1 MISMRILCV
10 FLCLNLAWAQDGESS
25 FEKGRVQECVGPRI
39 VEHMSQSTCQ
49 YEKNWPICADD
60 DWGTKCPSGMQ
71 GLIDETDQDYGHRID
86 KIKKLLAENQN
97 NYKKSNRIVCETINA
112 KPNLDSARVKTD
124 ETYGHVSGELRRRI
138 VTLKQRVVTQVN
150 RIKALQ
156 NSIQEQVVEMK
167 RLEVD
172 IDIKIRACK
181 GTCARSFDYQVDK
194 SYDNIQKQ
202 LTQANSINLP
212 ELQTITLSTLK
223 MRPLKDSNVPELKHK
238 PLPEMQALN
247 IINNIRQMQVVLER
261 PETDTTPSRGDSFY
275 HLAESRGDGPSHT
288 SKLVTPT
295 HGRETISLG
304 DKTSSTVRRC
314 TKTTTRKFVTGPD
327 GPREEVVEKM
337 VSSDGS
343 DCSYLQGGADI
354 GGDGSTYHVGGEGST
369 YHVGGTDGFHKLER
383 LFPELESF
391 FTPDSPSS
399 ANRHFAGSTSIST
412 SSRVTGTGS
421 SHLGTAASS
430 QAGTSY
436 GGKDKFTDLGE
447 EEEDDFGGLHLQPSG
462 FPSGSASHSKT
473 VVTSSSSSFNK
484 GGSTFETKSL
494 KTREITEQLGGVQHD
509 QSAEDTPDFQARSF
523 RPSRVKQRTA
533 STGKDCD
540 DIRQKHTFGAKSG
553 IFKIKPA
560 GSNKVLSVYCDQET
574 TLGGWLLIQQR
585 MDGSVNFNRTWQDYK
600 RGFGSVDGR
609 GRGELW
615 LGNENIHLLTQNDTL
630 LRVELE
636 DWDGNAVYAEY
647 IVQVGSEAE
656 GYALAVSSYEGT
668 AGDALIA
675 GWLEEGTEYTSHA
688 RMRFST
694 FDRDQDRWEESCAE
708 VYGGGWWYNSC
719 QAANLNGIYYLGG
732 HYDPRYN
739 IPYEIENGVVWLPF
753 RASDYSLKIVR
764 MKIRPIETL

>member
-10 FLCLNLAWAQDGESS
+10 LLCLNLAWAQNGEST
-25 FEKGRVQECVGPRI
+25 FEKEGAGVRGPRI

-60 DWGTKCPSGMQ
+60 DWGTKCPSGCRMQ
-71 GLIDETDQDYGHRID
+71 GLIDETDQDYSHRID
-86 KIKKLLAENQN
+86 KIRKLLSENQN
-97 NYKKSNRIVCETINA
+97 NYKKSNRIVVETVNVL
-112 KPNLDSARVKTD
+112 KPNLDSAQKVD
-124 ETYGHVSGELRRRI
+124 DDYGRVSGELRQRI

-156 NSIQEQVVEMK
+156 SSIQEQVTEMK

-194 SYDNIQKQ
+194 ESYDNIQKQ
-202 LTQANSINLP
+202 LTQANSVNLHP
-212 ELQTITLSTLK
+212 ELQTTTLSTLK
-223 MRPLKDSNVPELKHK
+223 MRPIKDSNVPEHFKHK

-261 PETDTTPSRGDSFY
+261 SETDTKPSRGDSVY
-275 HLAESRGDGPSHT
+275 LAAESRGDGPSHT

-314 TKTTTRKFVTGPD
+314 TKTTTKKIVTGPD
-327 GPREEVVEKM
+327 GPREEVVEKT

-343 DCSYLQGGADI
+343 DCSYLQGAGNRE
-354 GGDGSTYHVGGEGST
+354 EGSM
-369 YHVGGTDGFHKLER
+369 YHVGGTDNFHKLES

-391 FTPDSPSS
+391 FTPDSASTASKHFSGSS
-399 ANRHFAGSTSIST
+399 SV
-412 SSRVTGTGS
+412 SSSSHATGTGS
-421 SHLGTAASS
+421 SHLGTSHS
-430 QAGTSY
+430 GTY
-436 GGKDKFTDLGE
+436 VGKGKFTDLGE

-473 VVTSSSSSFNK
+473 VVTSASSFNK

-494 KTREITEQLGGVQHD
+494 KTREITEELGGVQHD
-509 QSAEDTPDFQARSF
+509 QSAEDTPDFQARSI
-523 RPSRVKQRTA
+523 RLPRMKQRRA

-600 RGFGSVDGR
+600 RGFGSVDGK
-609 GRGELW
+609 GQGEFW

-636 DWDGNAVYAEY
+636 DWDGNAEYAEY
-647 IVQVGSEAE
+647 IIQVGSEAE

-675 GWLEEGTEYTSHA
+675 GWLEDGTEYTSHA
-688 RMRFST
+688 QMRFST

-708 VYGGGWWYNSC
+708 MYGGGWWYNSC

>member
-1 MISMRILCV
+1 MILMKILCV
-10 FLCLNLAWAQDGESS
+10 LLCLNLAWAQNGDTA
-25 FEKGRVQECVGPRI
+25 FEMGGAGVRGPRI
-39 VEHMSQSTCQ
+39 MEHAHQSTCH

-60 DWGTKCPSGMQ
+60 DWGTKCPSGCRMQ
-71 GLIDETDQDYGHRID
+71 GLIDETDQDYKHRID
-86 KIKKLLAENQN
+86 KINKLLAENQN
-97 NYKKSNRIVCETINA
+97 KYKNSNRVIVETINVL
-112 KPNLDSARVKTD
+112 KPNLDSAQQND

-138 VTLKQRVVTQVN
+138 VILKQRVIAQVN

-156 NSIQEQVVEMK
+156 SSIQEQVVEMK

-181 GTCARSFDYQVDK
+181 GTCAKSFDYQLDK
-194 SYDNIQKQ
+194 ESYDNIQKQ
-202 LTQANSINLP
+202 LTQANSINLHT
-212 ELQTITLSTLK
+212 ELQTTTLSTLK
-223 MRPLKDSNVPELKHK
+223 MRPLKDSNVPEHFKHK

-247 IINNIRQMQVVLER
+247 ILNNIKQTQAVLER
-261 PETDTTPSRGDSFY
+261 SETDTNPSRGDSFY
-275 HLAESRGDGPSHT
+275 PMAESRGDASSHT

-295 HGRETISLG
+295 HGRETHNLG

-314 TKTTTRKFVTGPD
+314 TKTTTKKIVTGPD
-327 GPREEVVEKM
+327 GPREEIVEKT

-343 DCSYLQGGADI
+343 DCSYLAGA
-354 GGDGSTYHVGGEGST
+354 GNVGGEGSR
-369 YHVGGTDGFHKLER
+369 YHIGGTDVFHKLEGSY
-383 LFPELESF
+383 PGLEAF
-391 FTPDSPSS
+391 FTPDSSS
-399 ANRHFAGSTSIST
+399 TASRHFGGSSSIST
-412 SSRVTGTGS
+412 TSHVTGTGV
-421 SHLGTAASS
+421 SHSGTGVPSHSGA
-430 QAGTSY
+430 Y
-436 GGKDKFTDLGE
+436 GGKVKFTDLGE
-447 EEEDDFGGLHLQPSG
+447 EEEDDFRGLHLQPSG

-473 VVTSSSSSFNK
+473 VVTSSSSSLNK

-494 KTREITEQLGGVQHD
+494 KTREVTEELGGVQHD

-523 RPSRVKQRTA
+523 RSARVKQRTA

-560 GSNKVLSVYCDQET
+560 GSSKVLSVYCDQET

-609 GRGELW
+609 GRGEFW

-688 RMRFST
+688 QMRFST

-708 VYGGGWWYNSC
+708 MYGGGWWYNSC

-739 IPYEIENGVVWLPF
+739 VPYEIENGVVWLPF

>member
-10 FLCLNLAWAQDGESS
+10 FLCLNLAWAQGEETA
-25 FEKGRVQECVGPRI
+25 FEKEGAGVRGPRI
-39 VEHMSQSTCQ
+39 VDHISQSTCH

-60 DWGTKCPSGMQ
+60 DWGTKCPSGCRMQ
-71 GLIDETDQDYGHRID
+71 GLIDETDQDYNHRID
-86 KIKKLLAENQN
+86 KIKNLLAENQN
-97 NYKKSNRIVCETINA
+97 NYKKSNQIIVTTINGV
-112 KPNLDSARVKTD
+112 KPNLDSAQQLD

-138 VTLKQRVVTQVN
+138 ITLKQRVVTQVN

-156 NSIQEQVVEMK
+156 SSIQEQVVEMK

-181 GTCARSFDYQVDK
+181 GSCARGFDYQVDK
-194 SYDNIQKQ
+194 ESYDNIQKQ
-202 LTQANSINLP
+202 LTQANSIDLHP
-212 ELQTITLSTLK
+212 ELQTMSLSTLK
-223 MRPLKDSNVPELKHK
+223 MRPLKDSTVPEHFKHK

-247 IINNIRQMQVVLER
+247 IINNMRQMQAVLER
-261 PETDTTPSRGDSFY
+261 SETDTNPSRGDNLY
-275 HLAESRGDGPSHT
+275 HKTEPRGDGPAHT
-288 SKLVTPT
+288 GKFVTPT

-314 TKTTTRKFVTGPD
+314 TKTTTTKLVTGPD
-327 GPREEVVEKM
+327 GPREEVVEKV

-343 DCSYLQGGADI
+343 DCSHLQGVEHG
-354 GGDGSTYHVGGEGST
+354 GGEGSM
-369 YHVGGTDGFHKLER
+369 YHVGGTDDFHKLDR
-383 LFPELESF
+383 LFPELGSF
-391 FTPDSPSS
+391 FTPDSPSTG
-399 ANRHFAGSTSIST
+399 NRHLGGSTSH
-412 SSRVTGTGS
+412 VTVTGS
-421 SHLGTAASS
+421 SHLSTGVSS
-430 QAGTSY
+430 HSGAY

-447 EEEDDFGGLHLQPSG
+447 EEQDDFGRLHLQPPGLSSG
-462 FPSGSASHSKT
+462 IAGHSRT
-473 VVTSSSSSFNK
+473 VMTSTSSSFDK
-484 GGSTFETKSL
+484 GGSAFETKSL
-494 KTREITEQLGGVQHD
+494 KTREITEQLGGLQHD

-523 RPSRVKQRTA
+523 RASGVKQRTA

-609 GRGELW
+609 GQGEFW

-647 IVQVGSEAE
+647 IIQVGSEAE

-668 AGDALIA
+668 AGDALIT

-688 RMRFST
+688 QMQFST

-708 VYGGGWWYNSC
+708 MYGGGWWYNSC

>member
-1 MISMRILCV
+1 MVSARIICV
-10 FLCLNLAWAQDGESS
+10 LLSLNIAWAQDGETD
-25 FEKGRVQECVGPRI
+25 FEKVGAGIRGPRI

-60 DWGTKCPSGMQ
+60 DWGSKCPSGCRMQ
-71 GLIDETDQDYGHRID
+71 GLIDETDQDYSHRIE

-97 NYKKSNRIVCETINA
+97 NYKKSNRIITETINVI
-112 KPNLDSARVKTD
+112 KPNLDSAQQVD

-156 NSIQEQVVEMK
+156 SSIQEQVLEMK

-194 SYDNIQKQ
+194 ESYDNIEKQ
-202 LTQANSINLP
+202 LTQANSIDLHP
-212 ELQTITLSTLK
+212 ELQTTTLSTLK
-223 MRPLKDSNVPELKHK
+223 MRPLKDSNVPEHFKHK

-247 IINNIRQMQVVLER
+247 IVNNIRQMQAVLER
-261 PETDTTPSRGDSFY
+261 SEADTTPPRGDSSY
-275 HLAESRGDGPSHT
+275 HLAESRGDGLAHT
-288 SKLVTPT
+288 TKFLTPT
-295 HGRETISLG
+295 HGRETLGLG
-304 DKTSSTVRRC
+304 DKASSAVRRC
-314 TKTTTRKFVTGPD
+314 TKTTTKRITTGPD
-327 GPREEVVEKM
+327 GPREEIVEKM
-337 VSSDGS
+337 ISSDGS
-343 DCSYLQGGADI
+343 DCSYLHGTGN
-354 GGDGSTYHVGGEGST
+354 VGGEGST
-369 YHVGGTDGFHKLER
+369 YHVGGTEFHKLET

-391 FTPDSPSS
+391 FTP
-399 ANRHFAGSTSIST
+399 
-412 SSRVTGTGS
+412 GTGVS
-421 SHLGTAASS
+421 SHS
-430 QAGTSY
+430 
-436 GGKDKFTDLGE
+436 GKGAFTDLGE
-447 EEEDDFGGLHLQPSG
+447 DEDDDFRTIHAQPPEL
-462 FPSGSASHSKT
+462 PSGSASHSKT
-473 VVTSSSSSFNK
+473 VVTSASSSFNK

-494 KTREITEQLGGVQHD
+494 KTRGVTEQLGGVQHD
-509 QSAEDTPDFQARSF
+509 QSAEDTPDFQARSL
-523 RPSRVKQRTA
+523 RRHVKQRTVN
-533 STGKDCD
+533 TGKDCD
-540 DIRQKHTFGAKSG
+540 DIRQKHTSGDKSG

-636 DWDGNAVYAEY
+636 DWDGNSAYAEY
-647 IVQVGSEAE
+647 IIQVGSEAE
-656 GYALAVSSYEGT
+656 GYPLAVSSYEGT

-688 RMRFST
+688 QMQFST
-694 FDRDQDRWEESCAE
+694 FDRDQDHWEESCAE
-708 VYGGGWWYNSC
+708 MYGGGWWYNSC

>member
-1 MISMRILCV
+1 MTSMRILWV
-10 FLCLNLAWAQDGESS
+10 LLCLNLAWAQDAETT
-25 FEKGRVQECVGPRI
+25 FEKEGAGVRGPRI
-39 VEHMSQSTCQ
+39 VEHKSQSTCQ

-60 DWGTKCPSGMQ
+60 DWGTKCPSGCRMQ
-71 GLIDETDQDYGHRID
+71 GLIDETDHDYSHRID
-86 KIKKLLAENQN
+86 KIKKLLTENQN
-97 NYKKSNRIVCETINA
+97 NYKKSNRIIMETINVL
-112 KPNLDSARVKTD
+112 KPNLDRDQQTD
-124 ETYGHVSGELRRRI
+124 DTYGRVSGELRRRI
-138 VTLKQRVVTQVN
+138 VTLKQRVVNQVN

-156 NSIQEQVVEMK
+156 SSIREQVVEMK

-181 GTCARSFDYQVDK
+181 GTCARGFDYQLDK
-194 SYDNIQKQ
+194 ESYDNIQKQ
-202 LTQANSINLP
+202 LTQANSINLHP
-212 ELQTITLSTLK
+212 ELQTTTLSTLK
-223 MRPLKDSNVPELKHK
+223 MRPLKDSNVPEHFKHK

-247 IINNIRQMQVVLER
+247 LINDLRQMQVVLER
-261 PETDTTPSRGDSFY
+261 SEPDMNPSRGDSVY
-275 HLAESRGDGPSHT
+275 PMAESRRDGPSYT
-288 SKLVTPT
+288 SKLVIPS
-295 HGRETISLG
+295 HGRETPSLG

-314 TKTTTRKFVTGPD
+314 TKTTTTKLITGPD

-343 DCSYLQGGADI
+343 DCSYLQGAGN
-354 GGDGSTYHVGGEGST
+354 VGGEGT
-369 YHVGGTDGFHKLER
+369 MYHVGGTDSLTKLEK

-391 FTPDSPSS
+391 FSPDSVS
-399 ANRHFAGSTSIST
+399 AA
-412 SSRVTGTGS
+412 S
-421 SHLGTAASS
+421 SHLSTGV
-430 QAGTSY
+430 TSHSGAY
-436 GGKDKFTDLGE
+436 GGKGKFTDLGE
-447 EEEDDFGGLHLQPSG
+447 EEEDDFGGLQPTG
-462 FPSGSASHSKT
+462 FTSGSAGHSKT
-473 VVTSSSSSFNK
+473 VVTGASSSFNK
-484 GGSTFETKSL
+484 RGSTFETKSV

-509 QSAEDTPDFQARSF
+509 QSGEDTPDFQARTF
-523 RPSRVKQRTA
+523 RPSRLKQRTA
-533 STGKDCD
+533 NTGKDCD

-609 GRGELW
+609 GQGEFW
-615 LGNENIHLLTQNDTL
+615 LGNENIHLLTQNNTL

-647 IVQVGSEAE
+647 IIQVGSEAE

-668 AGDALIA
+668 AGDALIT

-688 RMRFST
+688 QMQFST
-694 FDRDQDRWEESCAE
+694 FDRDQDHWEESCAE
-708 VYGGGWWYNSC
+708 MYGGGWWYNSC

>member
-1 MISMRILCV
+1 HLSLTLLIL
-10 FLCLNLAWAQDGESS
+10 LQYGETK
-25 FEKGRVQECVGPRI
+25 FEKDGAGVRGPRI

-60 DWGTKCPSGMQ
+60 DWGTKCPSGCRMQ
-71 GLIDETDQDYGHRID
+71 GLIDETDRDNGHRIN
-86 KIKKLLAENQN
+86 KIKKLLAENQD
-97 NYKKSNRIVCETINA
+97 NYKKSNRIIVETINVL
-112 KPNLDSARVKTD
+112 KPNLDSAQQID

-156 NSIQEQVVEMK
+156 SSIQEQVMEMK

-181 GTCARSFDYQVDK
+181 GTCARSFDYHVDK
-194 SYDNIQKQ
+194 EGYDNIQKQ
-202 LTQANSINLP
+202 LTQANSINLHP
-212 ELQTITLSTLK
+212 ELQTTTLSTLK
-223 MRPLKDSNVPELKHK
+223 MRPLKDSNVPEHFKHK

-247 IINNIRQMQVVLER
+247 IVNNIRQMQVVLER
-261 PETDTTPSRGDSFY
+261 PDTGMSPSRGDSMY
-275 HLAESRGDGPSHT
+275 HIAESRGDGPSHT

-295 HGRETISLG
+295 HGRETLSLG
-304 DKTSSTVRRC
+304 DKTSSSVRRC
-314 TKTTTRKFVTGPD
+314 TKTTTTRFVTGPD

-343 DCSYLQGGADI
+343 DCSHLQGA
-354 GGDGSTYHVGGEGST
+354 GGEGSM
-369 YHVGGTDGFHKLER
+369 YHVGGTDEFHKLDR
-383 LFPELESF
+383 LFPELGSF
-391 FTPDSPSS
+391 LTPDSPSTGS
-399 ANRHFAGSTSIST
+399 RHSGGT
-412 SSRVTGTGS
+412 SSTGVA
-421 SHLGTAASS
+421 SHSGT
-430 QAGTSY
+430 Y
-436 GGKDKFTDLGE
+436 GGKGKFTDLGE
-447 EEEDDFGGLHLQPSG
+447 EEEDDFGALRLQPSG
-462 FPSGSASHSKT
+462 FPSDSASHSKT

-494 KTREITEQLGGVQHD
+494 KTRKITEQLGEMQHD
-509 QSAEDTPDFQARSF
+509 QSAEDTPDFRARSF
-523 RPSRVKQRTA
+523 RASGEKQRTA
-533 STGKDCD
+533 NTGKDCD

-609 GRGELW
+609 GQGEFW
-615 LGNENIHLLTQNDTL
+615 LGNENIHLLTQNNTL

-636 DWDGNAVYAEY
+636 DWDGNAAYAEY

-668 AGDALIA
+668 AGDALIT

-688 RMRFST
+688 QMRFST

-708 VYGGGWWYNSC
+708 MYGGGWWYNSC

>member
-1 MISMRILCV
+1 
-10 FLCLNLAWAQDGESS
+10 
-25 FEKGRVQECVGPRI
+25 
-39 VEHMSQSTCQ
+39 
-49 YEKNWPICADD
+49 
-60 DWGTKCPSGMQ
+60 GTKCPSGCRMQ
-71 GLIDETDQDYGHRID
+71 GLIDETDRDYSHRID
-86 KIKKLLAENQN
+86 KIKKLLTENQN
-97 NYKKSNRIVCETINA
+97 NYKKSNRIVVETINVL
-112 KPNLDSARVKTD
+112 KPNLDSAQQVD

-156 NSIQEQVVEMK
+156 SSIQEQVVEMK

-194 SYDNIQKQ
+194 ESYDNIQKQ
-202 LTQANSINLP
+202 LTQASSVNLHP
-212 ELQTITLSTLK
+212 ELQTTTLSTLK
-223 MRPLKDSNVPELKHK
+223 MRPLKDSNVPEHFKHK

-247 IINNIRQMQVVLER
+247 IINNIRQMQAVLER
-261 PETDTTPSRGDSFY
+261 SETNTNPSRGDSVY
-275 HLAESRGDGPSHT
+275 HITEARGDGPSHT

-295 HGRETISLG
+295 HGRETLSLG

-314 TKTTTRKFVTGPD
+314 TKTTTTKFVTGPD

-337 VSSDGS
+337 ISSDGS
-343 DCSYLQGGADI
+343 DCSHLQGA
-354 GGDGSTYHVGGEGST
+354 GSVRGEGTKYHVD
-369 YHVGGTDGFHKLER
+369 GTGDLHKLET
-383 LFPELESF
+383 LYPELASF
-391 FTPDSPSS
+391 FTPDSASTV
-399 ANRHFAGSTSIST
+399 NRHFSGSSSIST
-412 SSRVTGTGS
+412 SSHVTGTGNSNLGTGVS
-421 SHLGTAASS
+421 SHS
-430 QAGTSY
+430 
-436 GGKDKFTDLGE
+436 GKGKFEDLGE
-447 EEEDDFGGLHLQPSG
+447 DEEDDFGGLHLQPSG

-473 VVTSSSSSFNK
+473 VVTSASSSFNK

-509 QSAEDTPDFQARSF
+509 QSAEDIPDFQARSL

-540 DIRQKHTFGAKSG
+540 DIRQKHTFDAKSG

-609 GRGELW
+609 GHGEFW
-615 LGNENIHLLTQNDTL
+615 LGNENIHLLTQNETL

-647 IVQVGSEAE
+647 IIQVESEAK

-688 RMRFST
+688 QMRFST
-694 FDRDQDRWEESCAE
+694 FDQDQDRWEESCAE
-708 VYGGGWWYNSC
+708 MYGGGWWYNSC

-739 IPYEIENGVVWLPF
+739 VPYEIENGVVWLPF
-753 RASDYSLKIVR
+753 RASDYSLKTVR

>member
-1 MISMRILCV
+1 MMSVRILCV
-10 FLCLNLAWAQDGESS
+10 LLCFNLAWAQDGEST
-25 FEKGRVQECVGPRI
+25 FEKVGAGVRGPRI
-39 VEHMSQSTCQ
+39 VEHMSQSTCH

-60 DWGTKCPSGMQ
+60 DWGTKCPSGCRMQ
-71 GLIDETDQDYGHRID
+71 GLIDETDQDYSHRID
-86 KIKKLLAENQN
+86 KIRKLITENQN
-97 NYKKSNRIVCETINA
+97 NYKKSNQIIVETINVL
-112 KPNLDSARVKTD
+112 KPSLESAQQTD
-124 ETYGHVSGELRRRI
+124 ETYGLVSGELRRRI

-150 RIKALQ
+150 RIRALQ
-156 NSIQEQVVEMK
+156 SSIREQVVEMK

-181 GTCARSFDYQVDK
+181 GTCARGFDYQVDK
-194 SYDNIQKQ
+194 ESYDNIQKQ
-202 LTQANSINLP
+202 LTQANSINLHP
-212 ELQTITLSTLK
+212 ELQTTTLSTLK
-223 MRPLKDSNVPELKHK
+223 MRPLKDSNVPEHFKHK

-247 IINNIRQMQVVLER
+247 IIDNIKLMQVVLER
-261 PETDTTPSRGDSFY
+261 SETDTNPSRGDSLY
-275 HLAESRGDGPSHT
+275 NLAESRGDGPSHT
-288 SKLVTPT
+288 SKLVIPT

-304 DKTSSTVRRC
+304 DKTSSTVHRC
-314 TKTTTRKFVTGPD
+314 TKTTTTRLITGPD

-337 VSSDGS
+337 ISSDGS
-343 DCSYLQGGADI
+343 DCSYLQGGRN
-354 GGDGSTYHVGGEGST
+354 VEGEGSM
-369 YHVGGTDGFHKLER
+369 YHVGGTDGFHKLES
-383 LFPELESF
+383 LFPELGSF
-391 FTPDSPSS
+391 FTPDSPSTTS
-399 ANRHFAGSTSIST
+399 RHFGGSSSVST
-412 SSRVTGTGS
+412 SSSHVTGTGS
-421 SHLGTAASS
+421 SHLGTGVPSHS
-430 QAGTSY
+430 
-436 GGKDKFTDLGE
+436 GGKGKFTDLGE
-447 EEEDDFGGLHLQPSG
+447 EEEDDFRGLHLQPSG

-473 VVTSSSSSFNK
+473 VVTSTSSSFNK
-484 GGSTFETKSL
+484 GGSVFETKSL
-494 KTREITEQLGGVQHD
+494 KTREITEELGGVQHD

-523 RPSRVKQRTA
+523 RSSGGKQRTA
-533 STGKDCD
+533 NTGKDCD

-553 IFKIKPA
+553 IYKIKPA

-609 GRGELW
+609 GRGEFW

-668 AGDALIA
+668 AGDALID

-688 RMRFST
+688 QMRFST

-708 VYGGGWWYNSC
+708 MYGGGWWYNSC

-753 RASDYSLKIVR
+753 RAADYSLKIVR

>member
-10 FLCLNLAWAQDGESS
+10 LLCLNLAWAEDGETT
-25 FEKGRVQECVGPRI
+25 FEKEGAGVRGPRI
-39 VEHMSQSTCQ
+39 VEHMSQSTCH

-60 DWGTKCPSGMQ
+60 DWGTKCPSGCRMQ
-71 GLIDETDQDYGHRID
+71 GLIDETDQDYNHRID

-97 NYKKSNRIVCETINA
+97 NYKKSNRIIVETINVL
-112 KPNLDSARVKTD
+112 KPNLDSAQQTD
-124 ETYGHVSGELRRRI
+124 ETYGHVSAELRRRI
-138 VTLKQRVVTQVN
+138 VTLKQRVLTQVN

-156 NSIQEQVVEMK
+156 SSIQEQVVEMK

-194 SYDNIQKQ
+194 ESYDNIQKQ
-202 LTQANSINLP
+202 LTQANSINLHP
-212 ELQTITLSTLK
+212 ELQTTTLSTLK
-223 MRPLKDSNVPELKHK
+223 MRPLKDSNVPEHFKHK

-247 IINNIRQMQVVLER
+247 IINNIRQVEAVLER
-261 PETDTTPSRGDSFY
+261 SETDTSPSRGDSLY
-275 HLAESRGDGPSHT
+275 HMAEARGDGPSR
-288 SKLVTPT
+288 KFITPT
-295 HGRETISLG
+295 HGRETLSTG

-314 TKTTTRKFVTGPD
+314 TKTSTKKIVTGPD

-343 DCSYLQGGADI
+343 DCSFLQGGFPDI
-354 GGDGSTYHVGGEGST
+354 
-369 YHVGGTDGFHKLER
+369 
-383 LFPELESF
+383 ESF
-391 FTPDSPSS
+391 FSPDSPSTT
-399 ANRHFAGSTSIST
+399 NRRFAGSSSIST
-412 SSRVTGTGS
+412 TSHVTGTGS
-421 SHLGTAASS
+421 SHLGTGVSS
-430 QAGTSY
+430 RPGSS
-436 GGKDKFTDLGE
+436 GGKGKFTDLGE
-447 EEEDDFGGLHLQPSG
+447 EEEDDFGELHPSG

-473 VVTSSSSSFNK
+473 VVTSASSSFNK

-509 QSAEDTPDFQARSF
+509 QSAEDTPDFHARSF
-523 RPSRVKQRTA
+523 RPSRLKQRRHN
-533 STGKDCD
+533 TGKDCD

-560 GSNKVLSVYCDQET
+560 GANKVLSVYCDQET

-615 LGNENIHLLTQNDTL
+615 LGNENIHLLTQNNTL

-647 IVQVGSEAE
+647 IVRVGSESE

-668 AGDALIA
+668 AGDALIT

-688 RMRFST
+688 QMRFST
-694 FDRDQDRWEESCAE
+694 FDRDQDHWEESCAE
-708 VYGGGWWYNSC
+708 MYGGGWWYNSC

>member
-1 MISMRILCV
+1 MISVRILCV
-10 FLCLNLAWAQDGESS
+10 LLCLNLAWAQDGGTT
-25 FEKGRVQECVGPRI
+25 FEKDGAGVRGPRI

-60 DWGTKCPSGMQ
+60 DWGTKCPSGCRMQ
-71 GLIDETDQDYGHRID
+71 GLIDETDQDYSHRID

-97 NYKKSNRIVCETINA
+97 NYKKSNRIVVETINA
-112 KPNLDSARVKTD
+112 LKPNLDSAQQVD
-124 ETYGHVSGELRRRI
+124 DTYGHVSGELRRKI

-156 NSIQEQVVEMK
+156 SSIQDQVLEMK

-181 GTCARSFDYQVDK
+181 GTCSRSFEYQVDK
-194 SYDNIQKQ
+194 ESYDNIQKQ
-202 LTQANSINLP
+202 LTQANSIDLHP
-212 ELQTITLSTLK
+212 ELQTTTLSTLK
-223 MRPLKDSNVPELKHK
+223 MRPLKDSNVPEHFKHK
-238 PLPEMQALN
+238 PMPEMQALN
-247 IINNIRQMQVVLER
+247 VINSMRQMQAVLER
-261 PETDTTPSRGDSFY
+261 SETDTAPSRGDSSY
-275 HLAESRGDGPSHT
+275 HTAESRGAGSSHT
-288 SKLVTPT
+288 TKFVTPT
-295 HGRETISLG
+295 HGRETLGLG

-314 TKTTTRKFVTGPD
+314 TKTTTKKVVTGPD
-327 GPREEVVEKM
+327 GPREEVVEK
-337 VSSDGS
+337 VISSDGS
-343 DCSYLQGGADI
+343 DCSYLPGA
-354 GGDGSTYHVGGEGST
+354 GTVGGEGSI
-369 YHVGGTDGFHKLER
+369 YHVGGTDLG
-383 LFPELESF
+383 SF
-391 FTPDSPSS
+391 FYPGSPSTAS
-399 ANRHFAGSTSIST
+399 RHFSESSSHVASRGS
-412 SSRVTGTGS
+412 S
-421 SHLGTAASS
+421 SHLVTGASS
-430 QAGTSY
+430 HSGSY
-436 GGKDKFTDLGE
+436 GGKDIFVDLGE
-447 EEEDDFGGLHLQPSG
+447 GEEDDFGGIHLRPPG
-462 FPSGSASHSKT
+462 FSSDSESRT
-473 VVTSSSSSFNK
+473 EIVVTSNFNK
-484 GGSTFETKSL
+484 GGPSFESKSL

-523 RPSRVKQRTA
+523 RPAQVKQRTA
-533 STGKDCD
+533 NSGKDCD

-609 GRGELW
+609 GRGEFW
-615 LGNENIHLLTQNDTL
+615 LGNENIRLLTQNGSL

-647 IVQVGSEAE
+647 IIQVGSEAE

-668 AGDALIA
+668 AGDALIT

-688 RMRFST
+688 QMRFST
-694 FDRDQDRWEESCAE
+694 FDRDQDHWEESCAE
-708 VYGGGWWYNSC
+708 MYGGGWWYNSC

>member
-1 MISMRILCV
+1 MTSVRILCV
-10 FLCLNLAWAQDGESS
+10 LLCLNLAWAQDGETN
-25 FEKGRVQECVGPRI
+25 FEKEGAGVRGPRI

-60 DWGTKCPSGMQ
+60 DWGTKCPSGCRMQ

-86 KIKKLLAENQN
+86 KIKKLLTENQN
-97 NYKKSNRIVCETINA
+97 NYKKSNRIIVETINVL
-112 KPNLDSARVKTD
+112 KPNLDSAQQVD
-124 ETYGHVSGELRRRI
+124 EAYGHVSGELRRRI

-156 NSIQEQVVEMK
+156 NSIQEQVLEMK

-181 GTCARSFDYQVDK
+181 GTCARGFDYHVDK
-194 SYDNIQKQ
+194 ESYDNIQKQ
-202 LTQANSINLP
+202 LTQANSLNLHP
-212 ELQTITLSTLK
+212 ELQTTTLSTLK
-223 MRPLKDSNVPELKHK
+223 MRPLKDSNVPEHFKHK

-247 IINNIRQMQVVLER
+247 IIDNIRQMQAVLEKS
-261 PETDTTPSRGDSFY
+261 ETDTNPARGDSLY
-275 HLAESRGDGPSHT
+275 HTAESRGDGVSHT

-295 HGRETISLG
+295 HGRETASVG
-304 DKTSSTVRRC
+304 DKTFSTVRRC
-314 TKTTTRKFVTGPD
+314 TKTTTTKIVTGPD
-327 GPREEVVEKM
+327 GPREEVVEKL

-343 DCSYLQGGADI
+343 DCSYLHGA
-354 GGDGSTYHVGGEGST
+354 GSAAGEGT
-369 YHVGGTDGFHKLER
+369 MYHSGGTDGFHNLDR
-383 LFPELESF
+383 LFPELGSF
-391 FTPDSPSS
+391 FNPDSSS
-399 ANRHFAGSTSIST
+399 TATRHFGGSSSIST
-412 SSRVTGTGS
+412 SSHIAGTGS
-421 SHLGTAASS
+421 SHFGTGAASHS
-430 QAGTSY
+430 DAH
-436 GGKDKFTDLGE
+436 GGKGTFTDLGE
-447 EEEDDFGGLHLQPSG
+447 EEEDDFGRLSLHPSG

-509 QSAEDTPDFQARSF
+509 QSAEDIPDFQARSF
-523 RPSRVKQRTA
+523 RSSGMKRRTA
-533 STGKDCD
+533 SAGKDCD

-609 GRGELW
+609 GRGEFW

-675 GWLEEGTEYTSHA
+675 GWLEEG
-688 RMRFST
+688 RM
-694 FDRDQDRWEESCAE
+694 
-708 VYGGGWWYNSC
+708 YGGGWWYNSC

-739 IPYEIENGVVWLPF
+739 VPYEIENGVVWLPF
-753 RASDYSLKIVR
+753 RASDYSLKIGR

>member
-1 MISMRILCV
+1 MTSMRILCAL
-10 FLCLNLAWAQDGESS
+10 LCVNLAWAENGETT
-25 FEKGRVQECVGPRI
+25 FEKMGAGARGPRI
-39 VEHMSQSTCQ
+39 VEHMSQSSCH

-60 DWGTKCPSGMQ
+60 DWGTKCPSGCRMQ
-71 GLIDETDQDYGHRID
+71 GLIDETDQDYSHRID
-86 KIKKLLAENQN
+86 KIKRLLAENQN
-97 NYKKSNRIVCETINA
+97 NFKKSSQVVVDTINLQ
-112 KPNLDSARVKTD
+112 KPGLDKAQQTD
-124 ETYGHVSGELRRRI
+124 ETYSQVSAELRRRI

-156 NSIQEQVVEMK
+156 SSIQEQVLEMK

-181 GTCARSFDYQVDK
+181 GTCARGFDYQVDK
-194 SYDNIQKQ
+194 EGYENIKKQ
-202 LTQANSINLP
+202 LTQASSINLHP
-212 ELQTITLSTLK
+212 ELQTSTLSTLK
-223 MRPLKDSNVPELKHK
+223 IRPLKDSSIPDHFKHK
-238 PLPEMQALN
+238 PLPEMHALD
-247 IINNIRQMQVVLER
+247 IINSIRQMQVVLEKS
-261 PETDTTPSRGDSFY
+261 ETDTTPSRGDSLY
-275 HLAESRGDGPSHT
+275 HVAESRGDGPSHS
-288 SKLVTPT
+288 SKIFPPT
-295 HGRETISLG
+295 HTREAFNRG

-314 TKTTTRKFVTGPD
+314 TKTTTTKIVTGPD
-327 GPREEVVEKM
+327 GPREEVVEKT

-343 DCSYLQGGADI
+343 DCSYLQGG
-354 GGDGSTYHVGGEGST
+354 GRGGGEGSM
-369 YHVGGTDGFHKLER
+369 YHVSGTGDLHKLER
-383 LFPELESF
+383 VFPELESF
-391 FTPDSPSS
+391 FSPDSPST
-399 ANRHFAGSTSIST
+399 ANRHLSGSSSIST
-412 SSRVTGTGS
+412 SSHITGPGS
-421 SHLGTAASS
+421 GHLGTAASS
-430 QAGTSY
+430 HTGIY
-436 GGKDKFTDLGE
+436 GGKGKSTDLGE
-447 EEEDDFGGLHLQPSG
+447 EEEDDFRGLHLSPSG

-484 GGSTFETKSL
+484 GGSAFETKSL
-494 KTREITEQLGGVQHD
+494 KTREVTEQLGGLQHD
-509 QSAEDTPDFQARSF
+509 QSAEDAPDFQARSF
-523 RPSRVKQRTA
+523 RSSRKKERTA
-533 STGKDCD
+533 NSGTDCD

-560 GSNKVLSVYCDQET
+560 GSHKVLSVYCDQET

-609 GRGELW
+609 GRGEFW

-647 IVQVGSEAE
+647 IIQVGSEAE

-668 AGDALIA
+668 AGDALIS
-675 GWLEEGTEYTSHA
+675 GWLEEGTEYTTHA
-688 RMRFST
+688 QMRFST
-694 FDRDQDRWEESCAE
+694 FDLDQDRWEESCAE
-708 VYGGGWWYNSC
+708 MYGGGWWYNSC

-753 RASDYSLKIVR
+753 RDSDYSLKTVR

>member
-10 FLCLNLAWAQDGESS
+10 LLCLNLAWAQVGEST
-25 FEKGRVQECVGPRI
+25 FEKEGAGVRGPRI

-60 DWGTKCPSGMQ
+60 DWGTKCPSGCRMQ
-71 GLIDETDQDYGHRID
+71 GLIDETDQDYSHRID

-97 NYKKSNRIVCETINA
+97 NYKRSNRIIVETIDTLKPSLDNA
-112 KPNLDSARVKTD
+112 QQLDD
-124 ETYGHVSGELRRRI
+124 TYSHVSGELRRRI

-156 NSIQEQVVEMK
+156 SSIREQVVEMK

-181 GTCARSFDYQVDK
+181 GTCARSFDYQVDNE

-202 LTQANSINLP
+202 LTQANSINLHP
-212 ELQTITLSTLK
+212 ELQTTTLSTLK
-223 MRPLKDSNVPELKHK
+223 MRPLKDSNVPERFKHK
-238 PLPEMQALN
+238 PQPEMQALN
-247 IINNIRQMQVVLER
+247 IINNIRQMQAVLER
-261 PETDTTPSRGDSFY
+261 PETDINPSRGDGLY
-275 HLAESRGDGPSHT
+275 HVVELRGDGPSHT
-288 SKLVTPT
+288 TKLVTPT
-295 HGRETISLG
+295 HGRETLNLG

-314 TKTTTRKFVTGPD
+314 TKTTTTRLVTGPD

-343 DCSYLQGGADI
+343 DCSYLQGAGNP
-354 GGDGSTYHVGGEGST
+354 GGEGSVH
-369 YHVGGTDGFHKLER
+369 HVGGTDKFHRLES

-391 FTPDSPSS
+391 FTPGAPPTSS
-399 ANRHFAGSTSIST
+399 KHFSGSSSIST
-412 SSRVTGTGS
+412 TRHVSGTGS
-421 SHLGTAASS
+421 SHLGTGIPGHSGAF
-430 QAGTSY
+430 
-436 GGKDKFTDLGE
+436 GGKGKFTDLGE

-462 FPSGSASHSKT
+462 FPSGGAGHSKT
-473 VVTSSSSSFNK
+473 VVTSTSSSFNK

-494 KTREITEQLGGVQHD
+494 KTREITEQLGGMQHD
-509 QSAEDTPDFQARSF
+509 QSAEDTPDFHARSF
-523 RPSRVKQRTA
+523 RPSGRKQKTT

-553 IFKIKPA
+553 IYKIKPA

-609 GRGELW
+609 GRGEFW

-656 GYALAVSSYEGT
+656 GYALAVSSYEGS

-688 RMRFST
+688 QMQFST

-708 VYGGGWWYNSC
+708 MYGGGWWYNSC

-753 RASDYSLKIVR
+753 RASDYSLKIAR